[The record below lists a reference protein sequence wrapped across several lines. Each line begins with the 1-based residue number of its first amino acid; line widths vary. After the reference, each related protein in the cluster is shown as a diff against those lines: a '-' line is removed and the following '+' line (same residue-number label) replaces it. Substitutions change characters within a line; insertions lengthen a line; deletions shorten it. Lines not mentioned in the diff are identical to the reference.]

1 MPRLPAFL
9 LFAGIAV
16 AAVAAPPPASLAT
29 VEAEIRRLEGE
40 QTPLLARLQGET
52 ARQQALRA
60 QMDAVQA
67 LNLAV
72 LAFPERWND
81 ARAAWPG
88 EALRATLTACEKTAA
103 DLAKPQGD
111 ELRRRAQ
118 AARKALEALE
128 RPLKGDLSPE
138 QRSQKLPQLLL
149 PLSQSLGHLA
159 QAAGDAQGSWQ
170 QRAREI
176 DNGLVLLRLQAAA
189 LKPVAPPPRPA
200 PPKGAP

>member
-1 MPRLPAFL
+1 MTRLPAFL
-9 LFAGIAV
+9 LFTGIAV
-16 AAVAAPPPASLAT
+16 AAAAAPPVNLE
-29 VEAEIRRLEGE
+29 VVDAEIRRLEGE
-40 QTPLLARLQGET
+40 QTPLLARLQGEA

-60 QMDAVQA
+60 QMDAAQE

-88 EALRATLTACEKTAA
+88 EALRATLSAYEKAAA
-103 DLAKPQGD
+103 DLGKTQGD

-128 RPLKGDLSPE
+128 RPLKGELGPE
-138 QRSQKLPQLLL
+138 QRRQKLPQLSL

-176 DNGLVLLRLQAAA
+176 DNGLVLLRQQAAA
-189 LKPVAPPPRPA
+189 LKPAAPPPRPA